1 MVSTGY
7 PLIDKLAPCGHA
19 VSSVSRLD
27 QIFYGIRKSRG
38 VDNNTVM
45 AEFHVFLC
53 FSLIIIALS
62 DTAMNRTKEALILL
76 VTPVL
81 FLYLKLKRPTLKA
94 FCL

>member
-27 QIFYGIRKSRG
+27 QIVYGIRKSRG
-38 VDNNTVM
+38 VDINTQ
-45 AEFHVFLC
+45 FHVFLC

-62 DTAMNRTKEALILL
+62 DAAMNRTKEALILL
-76 VTPVL
+76 VTPVI
-81 FLYLKLKRPTLKA
+81 F
-94 FCL
+94 F